1 MIKINFLCK
10 DKFFYGLLEKPYPAT
25 KIQPNWLK
33 KLPIYKSTNKIDDLG
48 NPTTTV
54 KKCMPFLDANN
65 AGYYITLQSDVWVEN
80 DKNGN
85 IKIKWATPDFDVVSS
100 HTYSQIENY
109 PIPEGYDTKSIFK
122 WENQW
127 IVRTPSKWS
136 CLFTHPIH
144 FDELPFMSLTG
155 LVDTDKFPETINFPF
170 FIKKDFEGLIP
181 KGTPIIQVIP
191 FKREC
196 FTATYSIDDGK
207 LKNLWAKAKTVFFDR
222 YKKFFREP
230 KHFTQ
235 SESKCPF
242 SKLLL

>member
-1 MIKINFLCK
+1 MIKVKFLCR
-10 DKFFYGLLEKPYPAT
+10 DKFFYDILEKPFPAVKIKT
-25 KIQPNWLK
+25 KWLRDLPNYISK
-33 KLPIYKSTNKIDDLG
+33 NKIDDFG
-48 NPTTTV
+48 NPTSTV
-54 KKCMPFLDANN
+54 KKCMPFLDAKN
-65 AGYYITLQSDVWVEN
+65 AGYYIPLPTDVWVEN
-80 DKNGN
+80 DKTGN
-85 IKIKWATPDFDVVSS
+85 IRVKWATPDFEMVSN
-100 HTYSQIENY
+100 HNYLQVENY
-109 PIPEGYDTKSIFK
+109 PIPSGFDKSVFK

-127 IVRTPSKWS
+127 IVKTPRKWS

-155 LVDTDKFPETINFPF
+155 LVDTDKFPEPVNFPF

-196 FTATYSIDDGK
+196 FTSTYSFDDGR
-207 LKNLWAKAKTVFFDR
+207 LNTLWCKAKTVFFDR

-230 KHFTQ
+230 KHFAEN
-235 SESKCPF
+235 ESKCPF